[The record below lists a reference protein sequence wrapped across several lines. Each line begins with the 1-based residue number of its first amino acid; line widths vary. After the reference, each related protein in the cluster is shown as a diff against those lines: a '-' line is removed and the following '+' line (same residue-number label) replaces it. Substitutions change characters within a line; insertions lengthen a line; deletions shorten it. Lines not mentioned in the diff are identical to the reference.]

1 MENSIIL
8 EEILEELTENA
19 KHISS
24 SSLEKLA
31 NEIIKAR
38 HIFVAGAGR
47 SGFVARGFA
56 NLLMHLWLE
65 VFFVGEP
72 TTPAIE
78 KKDLL
83 IISSG
88 SGETDSL
95 IVMANKA
102 KKAGASVVTVTIHPE
117 ASIGKVCESCIVIP
131 GATPKSNLEDTSESA
146 QPMGN
151 AFEQMSWIVYDAVI
165 MILMKKL
172 GKTEEEM
179 FKNHANLE

>member
-1 MENSIIL
+1 MENSVIL

-24 SSLEKLA
+24 SSLEKFA

-56 NLLMHLWLE
+56 
-65 VFFVGEP
+65 
-72 TTPAIE
+72 
-78 KKDLL
+78 
-83 IISSG
+83 
-88 SGETDSL
+88 ETDSL

-102 KKAGASVVTVTIHPE
+102 KEAGASVVTVTIHPE

>member
-1 MENSIIL
+1 M
-8 EEILEELTENA
+8 TENA

-24 SSLEKLA
+24 SSLEKFA

-56 NLLMHLWLE
+56 KSPDAFGVGSILCGRTDNTGNL
-65 VFFVGEP
+65 
-72 TTPAIE
+72 
-78 KKDLL
+78 KKKIFLL
-83 IISSG
+83 SVQG

>member
-1 MENSIIL
+1 M
-8 EEILEELTENA
+8 
-19 KHISS
+19 K
-24 SSLEKLA
+24 K
-31 NEIIKAR
+31 
-38 HIFVAGAGR
+38 R
-47 SGFVARGFA
+47 S
-56 NLLMHLWLE
+56 
-65 VFFVGEP
+65 
-72 TTPAIE
+72 
-78 KKDLL
+78 L

>member
-1 MENSIIL
+1 MENSVIL

-24 SSLEKLA
+24 SSLEKFA

-47 SGFVARGFA
+47 SG
-56 NLLMHLWLE
+56 
-65 VFFVGEP
+65 FVGEP

-102 KKAGASVVTVTIHPE
+102 KEAGASVVTVTIHPE

-179 FKNHANLE
+179 FKHHANLE